1 MGKEIALNAF
11 SIDRRSGLPARRLGA
26 VFGRS
31 ITSLSHQRYRLAF
44 ATTFTRELFD
54 GPFIA
59 DVPGV
64 YAVYHVRFRAS
75 APAAATAADMA
86 HAAPLHS

>member
-1 MGKEIALNAF
+1 MG
-11 SIDRRSGLPARRLGA
+11 RYSGDQ
-26 VFGRS
+26 
-31 ITSLSHQRYRLAF
+31 SHRYPDLRYRLAF

-64 YAVYHVRFRAS
+64 YAVHHVRFRAS
-75 APAAATAADMA
+75 APAAVTAADMA